1 MKVILKSDVKNVGK
15 VGQLVNVATGFA
27 RNFLFPKKLASEA
40 TEKRVK
46 EFEHIKKMAEAKKKK
61 AVGEKKEVLSKM
73 SGKTVTFKMN
83 ASETDK
89 LFGSISAS
97 DIAKELEKQG
107 FAVDRRDV
115 VLEDTIKIL
124 GQHKATVSFGDGL
137 ETEVLV
143 SVERA

>member
-1 MKVILKSDVKNVGK
+1 MKVILKTDVKNVGK
-15 VGQLVNVATGFA
+15 VGQLVNVAAGFA
-27 RNFLFPKKLASEA
+27 RNFLFPKSLASEA

-46 EFEHIKKMAEAKKKK
+46 EFEHFKRMADSKKKK
-61 AVGEKKEVLSKM
+61 AVGEKKQVLEKM

-97 DIAKELEKQG
+97 DIARELEKQG
-107 FAVDRRDV
+107 FPVDRKDV
-115 VLEDTIKIL
+115 VMEDTIKIL
-124 GQHKATVSFGDGL
+124 GQHKATIHFGEGL

>member
-27 RNFLFPKKLASEA
+27 RNFLFPKNLASEA

-46 EFEHIKKMAEAKKKK
+46 EFEHFKKMAESKKKK
-61 AVGEKKEVLSKM
+61 AVGEKKDLLSKI

-83 ASETDK
+83 ASESDK
-89 LFGSISAS
+89 LFGSISAG
-97 DIAKELEKQG
+97 DIARELEKQG
-107 FAVDRRDV
+107 FPVDRKDV
-115 VLEDTIKIL
+115 ILEDQIKIL

-137 ETEVLV
+137 ETEVV
-143 SVERA
+143 VAVERA